1 MLTVELVHRGAA
13 RHARRTAVVC
23 GDKSLTFGEVDAAA
37 NKTAHVLAGLGVAR
51 GGRVGLLIGNGIW
64 SIPVDF
70 GCVKAG
76 AARVRIR
83 CLPHLRQQVQ
93 RVNLRCRPAPMTR
106 FL

>member
-1 MLTVELVHRGAA
+1 MVRGRGADRGTCA
-13 RHARRTAVVC
+13 PWCGAAHEADGGGLW

-37 NKTAHVLAGLGVAR
+37 NRIAHVLAGLGVAR

-76 AARVRIR
+76 AARV
-83 CLPHLRQQVQ
+83 L
-93 RVNLRCRPAPMTR
+93 APMTR
-106 FL
+106 FS